1 MFDDDSSGFL
11 SAGEFGRF
19 MRKGEGTRLAARTA
33 RHWQARLAH
42 PAAHLFCRRCGTALA
57 ELHRAQH
64 ALQRLQRVREAHDPP
79 GKEEQRVAIASPLRK
94 TEHAQLKL
102 SAELAAVA
110 PADEAEVKRL
120 AMLFNAQMAS
130 HAATR
135 SLGWFKFFNVLPRFP
150 GHPPARPG
158 PPTHL
163 HARTPTFPPTRLPAC
178 PLASPPVLPHPP
190 APPAPL
196 RSTPPH
202 PALTRR
208 HRVPQRVDYKGSGRV
223 LYADLSQAL
232 REVLRL
238 GKEQLPE
245 PKLHALWRALD
256 ETGCGSISCAAWLPF
271 VKRGAAALQAAESA
285 HTQSLLRA
293 ESRRQARVEEV
304 EQYKAA
310 SRKAEAATRAI
321 AKQTRKLEALLT
333 SKSKALPRLEGSP
346 TRTSFVTQGG
356 M

>member
-1 MFDDDSSGFL
+1 M
-11 SAGEFGRF
+11 A
-19 MRKGEGTRLAARTA
+19 
-33 RHWQARLAH
+33 
-42 PAAHLFCRRCGTALA
+42 
-57 ELHRAQH
+57 
-64 ALQRLQRVREAHDPP
+64 V
-79 GKEEQRVAIASPLRK
+79 ASPLRK

-110 PADEAEVKRL
+110 PADEAEVERL

-135 SLGWFKFFNVLPRFP
+135 SLGWFKFFNVRP
-150 GHPPARPG
+150 PPARPH
-158 PPTHL
+158 THL
-163 HARTPTFPPTRLPAC
+163 HARTPTCTPTRLPAC
-178 PLASPPVLPHPP
+178 PLASTPVLPHPS

-208 HRVPQRVDYKGSGRV
+208 HRVPQRLDYKGSGRV

-271 VKRGAAALQAAESA
+271 VKRGAAALHAAESA

-293 ESRRQARVEEV
+293 ETQRQARVEEV